1 MCKAIKNK
9 NKIYNNEILFHET
22 QNYKRNN
29 RIKVWM
35 QHDKITYTIG
45 KYVTYKINPKG
56 SNYHKIVKKNTVKGW
71 MKHDKISYTVC
82 KYVTDEVNPK
92 VLKDHTNLNS

>member
-1 MCKAIKNK
+1 
-9 NKIYNNEILFHET
+9 
-22 QNYKRNN
+22 
-29 RIKVWM
+29 
-35 QHDKITYTIG
+35 
-45 KYVTYKINPKG
+45 
-56 SNYHKIVKKNTVKGW
+56 